1 MYTHKHIG
9 IDFKTVE
16 SVGQLEPHHQKLVL
30 KAREA
35 AWKAYA
41 PYSKFYV
48 GAAVEL
54 DNGEIVLG
62 SNKEN
67 ASFPAGICAERN
79 ALNYVSDH
87 FPDQKIVRIAVTA
100 NPQEFTLSEPVS
112 PCGVCRQ
119 VMAEY
124 ERVQKQPFEIL
135 LTAQEGEV
143 LILNSAVDLL
153 PFHFYLS
160 QLKK

>member
-1 MYTHKHIG
+1 MQH
-9 IDFKTVE
+9 V
-16 SVGQLEPHHQKLVL
+16 HHQIEYKIYDSLEELPQVNKML
-30 KAREA
+30 MKKAKEA
-35 AWKAYA
+35 SQLAYA

-48 GAAVEL
+48 GAALLLE
-54 DNGEIVLG
+54 NGDIALS

-79 ALNYVSDH
+79 GLNYVSDH
-87 FPDQKIVRIAVTA
+87 FPDQKVVKMAITA
-100 NPQEFTLSEPVS
+100 NPLEFELNEPVS

-119 VMAEY
+119 VMAE
-124 ERVQKQPFEIL
+124 FE
-135 LTAQEGEV
+135 AQQREAMEFTLMGQSGKV
-143 LILNSAVDLL
+143 MVISSAKDLL